1 MKIACESCGAKYS
14 IADEKVQGKVFKIRC
29 KRCSEVIVV
38 RGDQQGGAAEAP
50 VGAASAPSGE
60 PIWHVVINGDQAGPY
75 SPDQLAEMLANGTV
89 DWDAYVWT
97 EGFDN
102 WVPMRDVE
110 TLVSQISGNGAAA
123 AQADARM
130 SFEAQ
135 PDAFSGGQPAF
146 GGQPSMGADPFAD
159 EPPTTAF
166 GGNIADQPDLFGGG
180 GRAQASPFDSSQH
193 VVASSPSPRSGGGA
207 AAAAPAAAAGAD
219 PMTGARNENS
229 VLFSLKN
236 LQALATGS
244 GPSGVPA
251 SATAQGSAGYAGGE
265 GSGLIDIRALAS
277 ATGISEGQSKDTKD
291 ELLSIGNQGAFGA
304 LGSPMLAPAHDDDG
318 GGKKMMIWAGVAVF
332 GMLLAAGVA
341 AVFIMT
347 RQPPAQPPMAVAP
360 VAPAA
365 APGAAPNPADEPK
378 EELSEGAKAALEAQ
392 KKEEEAAAAA
402 NPSGSSQS
410 TRRKPSG
417 DSKPAASESEPA
429 KPSAAAPDKAPAKPS
444 GPRTID
450 DLLDGALSP
459 GSKPSKP
466 AAAPV
471 ASNLPDLPSR
481 DDVVSAMTGVK
492 NAVSACAQ
500 GQTGVAFVNVSVAGA
515 TGRVTSAEVTGITG
529 PAGSCIAKA
538 VRGASF
544 PKFAQKVFKVKYPFK
559 L

>member
-38 RGDQQGGAAEAP
+38 RGDGQGGGASPAA
-50 VGAASAPSGE
+50 AASTPAGE
-60 PIWHVVINGDQAGPY
+60 AIWHVVINGDQAGPY
-75 SPDQLAEMLANGTV
+75 SPEQLADMLAGGTV
-89 DWDAYVWT
+89 DWDAYVWA

-110 TLVSQISGNGAAA
+110 TLVSQISGGGSAAS

-130 SFEAQ
+130 SFAET
-135 PDAFSGGQPAF
+135 PDAFASAQPAF

-166 GGNIADQPDLFGGG
+166 GGNISAEPDLFGGG
-180 GRAQASPFDSSQH
+180 GRAQATPFDSGGH
-193 VVASSPSPRSGGGA
+193 VVASSPSPRTAAAAPVA
-207 AAAAPAAAAGAD
+207 AAAAAD
-219 PMTGARNENS
+219 AMTGARNENS

-244 GPSGVPA
+244 GPSGIPA
-251 SATAQGSAGYAGGE
+251 SATAAASSAGYAGGE

-277 ATGISEGQSKDTKD
+277 ATGMGDGESKDAKD

-318 GGKKMMIWAGVAVF
+318 GSKKMMIWAGVAVF

-347 RQPPAQPPMAVAP
+347 RQPAVAP
-360 VAPAA
+360 GVGVASGPVAVAPAPAPSA
-365 APGAAPNPADEPK
+365 AAEPK
-378 EELSEGAKAALEAQ
+378 EELSEGEKAAKEAAD
-392 KKEEEAAAAA
+392 KEAAVNSGSEHSGSSGRRKPTTGSSSSGSTAPSEEPKAPAAAA
-402 NPSGSSQS
+402 
-410 TRRKPSG
+410 
-417 DSKPAASESEPA
+417 
-429 KPSAAAPDKAPAKPS
+429 DKTPPKPS

-459 GSKPSKP
+459 GSSKP
-466 AAAPV
+466 KPAPAPV

-481 DDVVSAMTGVK
+481 DDVVSAMSSVK

-515 TGRVTSAEVTGITG
+515 TGRVTAAEVSGITG

-538 VRGASF
+538 VRAASF
-544 PKFAQKVFKVKYPFK
+544 PKFQTKVFKVKYPFK

>member
-38 RGDQQGGAAEAP
+38 RGDGQGGGAGAPAA
-50 VGAASAPSGE
+50 AASAPAGE
-60 PIWHVVINGDQAGPY
+60 AIWHVVINGDQAGPY
-75 SPDQLAEMLANGTV
+75 SPEQLAEMLAGGTV
-89 DWDAYVWT
+89 DWDAYVWA

-110 TLVSQISGNGAAA
+110 TLVSQISGGGSAAS

-130 SFEAQ
+130 SFEAT
-135 PDAFSGGQPAF
+135 PDAFSSAAQPAF

-166 GGNIADQPDLFGGG
+166 GGNIGGEPDLFGGG
-180 GRAQASPFDSSQH
+180 GRAQATPFDSGAGH
-193 VVASSPSPRSGGGA
+193 VVASSPSPRT
-207 AAAAPAAAAGAD
+207 AAAAPAAAAAAAD
-219 PMTGARNENS
+219 SMTGARNENS

-244 GPSGVPA
+244 GPSMPA
-251 SATAQGSAGYAGGE
+251 AATTASAGYAGGE

-277 ATGISEGQSKDTKD
+277 ATGVGEHDSKDAKD

-304 LGSPMLAPAHDDDG
+304 LGSPMLAPAHDEDG
-318 GGKKMMIWAGVAVF
+318 GSKKMLIWAGVAGF

-341 AVFIMT
+341 AMFILT
-347 RQPPAQPPMAVAP
+347 RQPAQQAPGIGVATGPVPAP

-365 APGAAPNPADEPK
+365 TQGEQQ
-378 EELSEGAKAALEAQ
+378 EELSEGQKAALEA
-392 KKEEEAAAAA
+392 KKAEAEAGGT
-402 NPSGSSQS
+402 PTGTSTGSG
-410 TRRKPSG
+410 TRRKPS
-417 DSKPAASESEPA
+417 DKPGEKAPEAEAKPSEPA
-429 KPSAAAPDKAPAKPS
+429 VEKAPAKPS

-450 DLLDGALSP
+450 DLLDGALGP
-459 GSKPSKP
+459 GGTPKPKP

-481 DDVVSAMTGVK
+481 DDVVSAMGGVK

-500 GQTGVAFVNVSVAGA
+500 GQAGTVAFVNVSVAGA
-515 TGRVTSAEVTGITG
+515 TGRVTSAEVTGVTG

-538 VRGASF
+538 VRSANF

>member
-38 RGDQQGGAAEAP
+38 RGDGQGGAASPAA
-50 VGAASAPSGE
+50 AASTPAGE
-60 PIWHVVINGDQAGPY
+60 AIWHVVINGDQAGPY
-75 SPDQLAEMLANGTV
+75 SPEQLADMLAGGTV
-89 DWDAYVWT
+89 DWDAYVWA

-110 TLVSQISGNGAAA
+110 ALVSQISGGGSAAS

-130 SFEAQ
+130 SFAET
-135 PDAFSGGQPAF
+135 PDAFASAQPAF

-166 GGNIADQPDLFGGG
+166 GGNISAEPDLFGGG
-180 GRAQASPFDSSQH
+180 GRAQATPFDSGGH
-193 VVASSPSPRSGGGA
+193 VHASAPMPRT
-207 AAAAPAAAAGAD
+207 AAAAPAASAAAD
-219 PMTGARNENS
+219 AMTGARNENS

-244 GPSGVPA
+244 GPSMPA
-251 SATAQGSAGYAGGE
+251 SATAAASSAGYAGGE

-277 ATGISEGQSKDTKD
+277 ATGMNDGEPKDAKD

-318 GGKKMMIWAGVAVF
+318 GSKKMMIWAGVVGF

-341 AVFIMT
+341 AMFIMT
-347 RQPPAQPPMAVAP
+347 RQQTPAPGVGVSAAPVAVAP
-360 VAPAA
+360 VPAA
-365 APGAAPNPADEPK
+365 AATADGDDKPTEGELAAR
-378 EELSEGAKAALEAQ
+378 
-392 KKEEEAAAAA
+392 AAAAKDEGDTQ
-402 NPSGSSQS
+402 PERTGSSTGG
-410 TRRKPSG
+410 TRRP
-417 DSKPAASESEPA
+417 KPATDGTPAAETKPEPA
-429 KPSAAAPDKAPAKPS
+429 AEKAPAKPS

-459 GSKPSKP
+459 GSPKPKPKVEAP
-466 AAAPV
+466 AA
-471 ASNLPDLPSR
+471 NLPDLPSR
-481 DDVVSAMTGVK
+481 DDVVSAMSGVK

-515 TGRVTSAEVTGITG
+515 TGRVTSAEVSGITG

-538 VRGASF
+538 VRAADF

>member
-38 RGDQQGGAAEAP
+38 RGDGQGGGASPAA
-50 VGAASAPSGE
+50 AASTPAGE
-60 PIWHVVINGDQAGPY
+60 AIWHVVINGDQAGPY
-75 SPDQLAEMLANGTV
+75 SPEQLADMLAGGTV

-110 TLVSQISGNGAAA
+110 TLVAQISGGGSAAS

-130 SFEAQ
+130 SFAET
-135 PDAFSGGQPAF
+135 PDAFSSAQPAF

-166 GGNIADQPDLFGGG
+166 GGNIGGEPDLFGGG
-180 GRAQASPFDSSQH
+180 GRAQATPFDSGGH
-193 VVASSPSPRSGGGA
+193 VVASSPSPRTAAAAPIA
-207 AAAAPAAAAGAD
+207 AAAAAD
-219 PMTGARNENS
+219 AMTGARNENS

-244 GPSGVPA
+244 GPSGIPA
-251 SATAQGSAGYAGGE
+251 SATAAASSAGYAGGE

-277 ATGISEGQSKDTKD
+277 ATGMGEGESKDAKD

-318 GGKKMMIWAGVAVF
+318 GSKKMMIWAGVAVF

-347 RQPPAQPPMAVAP
+347 RQPAAAPGVGVAPGPVP
-360 VAPAA
+360 VAPAPAPSVA
-365 APGAAPNPADEPK
+365 ADPQDAPSEGELAARAAAEKEQGGTPTERSGSSGTRRPK
-378 EELSEGAKAALEAQ
+378 SEGEGAK
-392 KKEEEAAAAA
+392 
-402 NPSGSSQS
+402 
-410 TRRKPSG
+410 
-417 DSKPAASESEPA
+417 PAVEA
-429 KPSAAAPDKAPAKPS
+429 KPEPVGEKAPPKPS
-444 GPRTID
+444 GPRSID
-450 DLLDGALSP
+450 DLLDGALGGP
-459 GSKPSKP
+459 GGSKPKP
-466 AAAPV
+466 APAPV

-481 DDVVSAMTGVK
+481 DDVVSAMSGVK

-515 TGRVTSAEVTGITG
+515 TGRVTAAEVSGITG

-538 VRGASF
+538 VRAANF
-544 PKFAQKVFKVKYPFK
+544 PKFQTKVFKVKYPFK